1 MTKAITISDQSPSGK
16 SVGSIFLTGISD
28 RSTLR
33 DLIRTRVREEVAA
46 YNLKPPKKF
55 HGLVM
60 PEGGE
65 VGKNEFVMKRPRRVD
80 LEKQADVAAKAFEKS
95 GFFVLVGGQVTEL
108 DEDLEL
114 ADGADVRFVR
124 LIPLIGG

>member
-46 YNLKPPKKF
+46 CNLKPPKKF

-80 LEKQADVAAKAFEKS
+80 WEKQADVAAKAFEKS

>member
-80 LEKQADVAAKAFEKS
+80 WENRPTLPPRRSRRAASSCSLGARS
-95 GFFVLVGGQVTEL
+95 RSSTRISNSRTAPTFVSCG
-108 DEDLEL
+108 
-114 ADGADVRFVR
+114 
-124 LIPLIGG
+124 

>member
-46 YNLKPPKKF
+46 YNLKPLKKF

>member
-33 DLIRTRVREEVAA
+33 DLIRTRVREEFAA
-46 YNLKPPKKF
+46 YNLNPPKKF